1 MNSYVRKTERRSTPL
16 TMSMWA
22 GDSQSLADYNQL
34 MGIENAIEDME
45 RLIAERYVEF
55 LNRMSRID
63 DIERRLT
70 ALERRLG

>member
-1 MNSYVRKTERRSTPL
+1 MSYERTTERINTPF

-22 GDSQSLADYNQL
+22 GNSQSLADYKQL
-34 MGIENAIEDME
+34 VKIENAIEDME
-45 RLIAERYVEF
+45 KVIEERYVEF

-70 ALERRLG
+70 AIERGLG

>member
-1 MNSYVRKTERRSTPL
+1 MSYERITERRSTPL

-22 GDSQSLADYNQL
+22 GNSQSLADYKQL
-34 MGIENAIEDME
+34 VKIENAIEDME
-45 RLIAERYVEF
+45 KVIEERYVEF

-70 ALERRLG
+70 AIERGLG